1 MVLAHKLATY
11 DDLLKLPEGVRAE
24 VIDGVVCMSPS
35 ARARHGRFAMQLSRQ
50 VAARF
55 DPSGPD
61 PTAWWLI
68 PEVDVRLD
76 RHQIVCPDLSGWR
89 RSRMPKLLAT
99 LPIDVRPD
107 WVCEVMS
114 PSNARQD
121 RVRKMALYARS
132 GIPHAWLVDP
142 ELRTLEAYE
151 LNGARWT
158 LLGAWSDGD
167 VLEIAPFLGLEL
179 DVGALFEPQ
188 EPGQE
193 PEPGPGPE
201 P

>member
-11 DDLLKLPEGVRAE
+11 DDLLKLPDGVRAE

-35 ARARHGRFAMQLSRQ
+35 ARFRHGRCAVQLSRQ
-50 VAARF
+50 VAGRF

-61 PTAWWLI
+61 STAWWI
-68 PEVDVRLD
+68 VSEIDVRLD
-76 RHQIVCPDLSGWR
+76 RHQIVRPDLTGWR
-89 RSRMPKLLAT
+89 RSRMPKPPEE

-107 WVCEVMS
+107 WVCEVLS
-114 PSNARQD
+114 PSNARHD

-142 ELRTLEAYE
+142 EQRTLEAYE
-151 LNGARWT
+151 LTGSRWT

-188 EPGQE
+188 EPGQTE
-193 PEPGPGPE
+193 PAPG
-201 P
+201 